1 MIQNQNL
8 LSLVAYPV
16 VLVYSDSVG
25 AQKLV
30 PTSEPIRV
38 PKLAA
43 EPAAKAKAEF
53 FVTFPVAVREPMPV
67 DPTEV
72 KVGAKMA
79 AAGA

>member
-1 MIQNQNL
+1 MIQNQRE
-8 LSLVAYPV
+8 LVAYPV
-16 VLVYSDSVG
+16 VLVYLDSVG

-30 PTSEPIRV
+30 PTSEPIQV
-38 PKLAA
+38 PELAA
-43 EPAAKAKAEF
+43 EPAAKADLN
-53 FVTFPVAVREPMPV
+53 VQFPVAVREPMPV